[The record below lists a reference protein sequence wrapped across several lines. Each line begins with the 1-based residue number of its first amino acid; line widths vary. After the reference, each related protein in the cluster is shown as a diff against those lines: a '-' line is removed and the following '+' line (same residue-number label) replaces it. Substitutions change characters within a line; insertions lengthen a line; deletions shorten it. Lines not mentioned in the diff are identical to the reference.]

1 MTNELAKAY
10 EPSEVQER
18 CIQQWADAGY
28 CNADPDASKES
39 HTIMIPLPNVTGA
52 LHMGH
57 CLNGT
62 VQDLLTRFRR
72 MEGKVALWM
81 PGTDHAGIATQAI
94 VERRMLEEEGL
105 TRHDIGR
112 DALVD
117 RIWNWKDQY
126 EARIL
131 NQLKQIG
138 ASCDWRRT
146 RFTLDDVC
154 SQAVRRTFFKMFSD
168 GLIFRGKR
176 LVNWDPHLQTAV
188 ADDEV
193 YTEDTDGQFW
203 TFNYPVVD
211 DSGEPTGQKISYS
224 TTRPETMLGDTAICV
239 HPSDERYTDLVGKN
253 VLIPVNGRQIPVI
266 ADALLADKEKGTGAV
281 KVTPAH
287 DPNDYACGLRN
298 DLPMINIM
306 NPDATI
312 NEEGGEYEG
321 LDRFDA
327 RKAIITKMEEL
338 GHYEGVED
346 RQIPLKFSD
355 RSKAAIEPYL
365 SDQWFVKMD
374 TLAQSAMDAVEDKRV
389 KIFPQRY
396 TKTYLD
402 WLSEKRDW
410 CISRQLWWGHRIPIW
425 SRPATEAE
433 VAANEEGV
441 LFELP
446 EFGDKSQVAGVV
458 ADGVQPGDKIILT
471 CVADGHEDIQ
481 LKLEAA
487 GFEQDPDVLDTWFS
501 SALWPHATLGWPN
514 TSQNPPTTDSPVG
527 ENANSE
533 TSGNEVLDF
542 FYPGSVLVTSRDII
556 TLWVARMVLTGLYNM
571 GEVPFKHVY
580 IHPKILDGLGQTMSK
595 SKGNGVDPLELIDKY
610 GTDAVRFTIASL
622 CGETQD
628 VRLPVGY
635 ECPHCDAITPQ
646 TKKHQDMKPMGGETP
661 SIKCGG
667 CKQDF
672 QFPSPW
678 FTPDEGAAVARIV
691 SERFEYGRNFCNKLW
706 NATRFAFMN
715 LEGYTPAAIK
725 ADDLQME
732 DRWVLSRL
740 ATTAKNVNT
749 MLNRYQFDQAT
760 RAVRDF
766 TWNEFC
772 DWYLEMVK
780 PRLKDDATRP
790 VAQTVLTFVIDSLL
804 KLLHPFAP
812 FITEELWQKLNEVA
826 AVRGLYTPT
835 AAVESVMIAPWP
847 YAETATE
854 TAEVADALI
863 DTELEQRF
871 ERLQETIVAVRNVR
885 GLYKISPKQP
895 LKLYMKCSEEVAIQM
910 RDVTDQFANLSKTML
925 EAAGVDVERPGASAT
940 ITLGDANGFIPL
952 EGLIDL
958 DAEVVRLQKDEQ
970 TTMKHLTNTEKKLSN
985 EKFISN
991 APEKLVADVRET
1003 LERQTKQLASI
1014 RRSIQELS

>member
-715 LEGYTPAAIK
+715 LEGYTPIAIK

-732 DRWVLSRL
+732 DRWVLSHL